1 VHVHIPEPRGMHFAP
16 ADSELMRDIGERAY
30 LERYPANAAGAFVQ
44 LSDKA
49 GQLGAGVSAARPPS
63 AVNAGA
69 LTRFACGS
77 SRGRALLAGR
87 VECSPASGSSGQRRA

>member
-1 VHVHIPEPRGMHFAP
+1 MHVHVPEPRDVYFAP

-49 GQLGAGVSAARPPS
+49 RQLGAGVSA
-63 AVNAGA
+63 
-69 LTRFACGS
+69 
-77 SRGRALLAGR
+77 RAATI
-87 VECSPASGSSGQRRA
+87 RR

>member
-1 VHVHIPEPRGMHFAP
+1 MHVHIPEPRGMHFAP

-49 GQLGAGVSAARPPS
+49 GQLGASVSA
-63 AVNAGA
+63 
-69 LTRFACGS
+69 
-77 SRGRALLAGR
+77 RAATI
-87 VECSPASGSSGQRRA
+87 RR